1 MTLIGR
7 KILLTNT
14 DASGN
19 PTLDFPIT
27 SIECVEGGASQEDL
41 DTTNNTLT
49 ENTTNL
55 QAQVDNLRN
64 ELTFMASN
72 SAYALKVVDYVAGSY
87 ITFSNGLQI
96 VMGALQNKT
105 GSKYSTHT
113 FPKPFLT
120 RPIVVAIP
128 VFAPSG
134 LTSIA
139 LRSQPTISDF
149 TINSLT
155 DSTEFHY
162 IAIGM
167 GAVVL

>member
-7 KILLTNT
+7 KILLKNT
-14 DASGN
+14 DDSGN

-64 ELTFMASN
+64 ELTFMGSN
-72 SAYALKVVDYVAGSY
+72 MAYTLQVVDYVAGSY
-87 ITFSNGLQI
+87 ITLSNGLQI
-96 VMGALQNKT
+96 IMGTVHL
-105 GSKYSTHT
+105 SKNYGAFT
-113 FPKPFLT
+113 FPKSFLFP
-120 RPIVVAIP
+120 PIVVTVGIGNKANLRY
-128 VFAPSG
+128 AP
-134 LTSIA
+134 TE
-139 LRSQPTISDF
+139 
-149 TINSLT
+149 
-155 DSTEFHY
+155 TEFSVLSDTSDVTVHY

-167 GAVVL
+167 GAVLL

>member
-64 ELTFMASN
+64 ELSFMGSN
-72 SAYALKVVDYVAGSY
+72 MAYALQVCDYVAGSY
-87 ITFSNGLQI
+87 ITLSNGLQI
-96 VMGALQNKT
+96 VVGTIQL
-105 GSKYSTHT
+105 SKNYGTFK
-113 FPKPFLT
+113 FPKEFLSPPT
-120 RPIVVAIP
+120 VIISGYASSASSVTTTSFYVVGES
-128 VFAPSG
+128 SG
-134 LTSIA
+134 LT
-139 LRSQPTISDF
+139 L
-149 TINSLT
+149 
-155 DSTEFHY
+155 HY
-162 IAIGM
+162 LAFGV
-167 GAVVL
+167 GAVLL